1 MVHVSSA
8 AASKAGH
15 GSHGP
20 GKSEFSLKLS
30 WQPRSLGLGATYI
43 PLSRLMQQLARLA
56 PCVRPS
62 FARQVHTHPTCKK
75 IDIIQAAHQCQLIH
89 AAERIYH
96 ATPTHSPTY
105 GGGGRGGP
113 TYLPSSYIYVHL
125 AITLTLAERRP
136 QCHRLPACRPE
147 PITRR
152 LEIVVVDLLPSPAY
166 ARSPRMRRASWTS
179 LGMMVTRLPWMA
191 QRLVSSNRPT
201 R

>member
-1 MVHVSSA
+1 VQPKAQARSIPSRLSPCQHTTQNIMVHVSSA

-89 AAERIYH
+89 AAERIYRTQH
-96 ATPTHSPTY
+96 LHTHQLTV
-105 GGGGRGGP
+105 GGGPASLVCPRHSSAVSGP
-113 TYLPSSYIYVHL
+113 AGSRSGVMPSSV
-125 AITLTLAERRP
+125 
-136 QCHRLPACRPE
+136 
-147 PITRR
+147 
-152 LEIVVVDLLPSPAY
+152 SPY
-166 ARSPRMRRASWTS
+166 GVY
-179 LGMMVTRLPWMA
+179 L
-191 QRLVSSNRPT
+191 RLVSCIFFLLR
-201 R
+201 RK